1 MIPKIKHIVELKD
14 YVLKITFED
23 GVIVLYDV
31 KTDMNENPIYEKLK
45 EKNLFSQFKLDT
57 SRTVL
62 YWDDRLDIPSDS
74 IYEYG
79 TKIKE

>member
-1 MIPKIKHIVELKD
+1 MIPKIKQIVELED
-14 YVLKITFED
+14 YVLKVFFED

-31 KTDMNENPIYEKLK
+31 KTDMRENPIYQKLK
-45 EKNLFSQFKLDT
+45 EKNLFSQFNLDT

-62 YWDDRLDIPSDS
+62 YWNDRLDLPSDS

-79 TKIKE
+79 KKIEG